1 MKRIRYGIAA
11 FLAAAVFLPCFG
23 GLRVNAFDL
32 VDIEEE
38 FPDPI
43 FRAYVHEAFDKNGD
57 WYLDYDEIYYIMNV
71 HCENMGVTS
80 VEGIENFFNLEGLWC
95 KGNNI
100 SEWDLSGNPHLK
112 GIWCSFNPFTE
123 LDFTGCDELEW
134 VYCFNCDLEYLNV
147 SNNPELAFLE
157 CNENPRLQTLDLTN
171 NHKLEN
177 LFCSKCGLTSLDL
190 SGNPMLCELAC
201 FYNDLRSIDL
211 SNNPKMK
218 RLDIWHNP
226 ELGNVDVTGLKELQY
241 YNCAWTG
248 LDKIDVRYNPELAE
262 LVAGYNGK
270 LKTLDLSR
278 NPKLAYL
285 ALECDVSLQELD
297 VSKNPKLYYLL
308 AFGLSS
314 IDTIDISKNPRLCKA
329 YNEGVY
335 VHELEKLGYVYDMT
349 LNYGGSSDPFDELRH
364 CVAFDD
370 RAEIIGKYNGNS
382 TVTDCYYTT
391 NDGHS
396 NSETFATREQ
406 VVQLLYEKAGSPYVS
421 GYSTFTDVSK
431 SASYAKAI
439 TWAQD
444 NNICFG
450 YPNISSDTF
459 GVGVPVNREDLALMA
474 HRFAD
479 YMHLGTALDVDFYG
493 WAAFTWAIQFE
504 VIKPINNLLY
514 PHGRV
519 TVDELNYGVNKIF
532 DLDQAAS
539 YSERV
544 GGNYGGDYVAPYYGD
559 SGNPGGHSDSGYS
572 GRPNKPSSP
581 SNSGSSTKPGST
593 GKSGSTGTT
602 GSGSND
608 TVPAGNVGTFEDF
621 VERLYVVAL
630 GRASE
635 ADGKAHWCK
644 VVGNG
649 SYTGADA
656 ARFFFTCPEFE
667 GKNLSN
673 EDYVKTLYATFFDRN
688 ATDDPDGYNFWL
700 SKINDWGRRRV
711 LEGFIDSAEWCN
723 ICADYGV
730 RSGASTAKAT
740 RASKN
745 ATDFATRLYTEC
757 LGRDPET
764 DGLNYWSLSLTNQE
778 RTGSQ
783 AAKEFFY
790 SPEFK
795 DKNLGD
801 EEYINRLYKTFMGRN
816 PDDDG
821 KNYWLGQ
828 LGNGTM
834 NRDQIFDFFSTCEE
848 FTDICNQYAILR

>member
-1 MKRIRYGIAA
+1 MKRFLNAVA
-11 FLAAAVFLPCFG
+11 VFLAATIVLPVFG
-23 GLRVNAFDL
+23 GIRVSAANDE
-32 VDIEEE
+32 I
-38 FPDPI
+38 PI
-43 FRAYVHEAFDKNGD
+43 TSKYFEDANFRKV
-57 WYLDYDEIYYIMNV
+57 LSQTYDEDGNGSLSDKELKGIYNL
-71 HCENMGVTS
+71 HCENMHIKS
-80 VEGIENFFNLEGLWC
+80 LDGIQYLKYTVGLWC
-95 KGNNI
+95 KGNEI
-100 SEWDLSGNPHLK
+100 SSLDLSQNKELVGV
-112 GIWCSFNPFTE
+112 WCSNNKIKT
-123 LDFTGCDELEW
+123 LDFSNNLKIEW
-134 VYCFNCDLEYLNV
+134 IYCTACQLTSLNV
-147 SNNPELAFLE
+147 SKNTKLGYLE
-157 CNENPRLQTLDLTN
+157 CNDNPDLKSLNLKN
-171 NHKLEN
+171 NSELEH
-177 LFCSKCGLTSLDL
+177 LFASKCGLTSLDL
-190 SGNPMLCELAC
+190 SGNPKLCEMTANYNKLTSLNVSKNTKLKRLDVWHNVGLTKLDVSNLKELNYLNIAWNNMDVIDVTHNPQLAELVC
-201 FYNDLRSIDL
+201 SHNNIRSIDL
-211 SNNPKMK
+211 SK
-218 RLDIWHNP
+218 
-226 ELGNVDVTGLKELQY
+226 
-241 YNCAWTG
+241 
-248 LDKIDVRYNPELAE
+248 
-262 LVAGYNGK
+262 
-270 LKTLDLSR
+270 
-278 NPKLAYL
+278 NPKLAFLVIDCNIYL
-285 ALECDVSLQELD
+285 EKLD
-297 VSKNPKLYYLL
+297 VSKNPKLYYFF
-308 AFGLSS
+308 AYGLSK
-314 IDTIDISKNPRLCKA
+314 IDTIDISKNSRLCKA

-335 VHELEKLGYVYDMT
+335 AHEDKIGRVYSKEI
-349 LNYGGSSDPFDELRH
+349 NYGGSSDPFDELRH
-364 CVAFDD
+364 IVAFDD
-370 RAEIIGKYNGNS
+370 DAKIIANYNGTND
-382 TVTDCYYTT
+382 VPDCYINT

-396 NSETFATREQ
+396 NSERFATRQEAMW
-406 VVQLLYEKAGSPYVS
+406 LLYEMAGEPAVSGSPS
-421 GYSTFTDVSK
+421 FKDVDPNSP
-431 SASYAKAI
+431 YAKAI
-439 TWAQD
+439 KWGQD
-444 NNICFG
+444 NKICFG
-450 YPNISSDTF
+450 YPRICDDTF
-459 GVGVPVNREDLALMA
+459 CGNELINREDFALMA
-474 HRFAD
+474 HRYAGVLKLGTSFDYGRTDWLDDFAD
-479 YMHLGTALDVDFYG
+479 IDFYG
-493 WAAFTWAIQFE
+493 WAAFTWAIQFK
-504 VIKPINNLLY
+504 VLQKTGNKAY
-514 PHGRV
+514 PHGRM
-519 TVDELNYGVNKIF
+519 TWDEVQAGALQVF
-532 DLDQAAS
+532 HLDEAAS
-539 YSERV
+539 YADRTSDGKEWAPPSSTTPYTP
-544 GGNYGGDYVAPYYGD
+544 GQMPPAPYGGYTIP
-559 SGNPGGHSDSGYS
+559 
-572 GRPNKPSSP
+572 
-581 SNSGSSTKPGST
+581 SGSAGS
-593 GKSGSTGTT
+593 
-602 GSGSND
+602 
-608 TVPAGNVGTFEDF
+608 FEDF

-790 SPEFK
+790 CPEFK